1 LTYKDHIFSIQPHPE
16 FDSTMI
22 DALIQYRGSG
32 IVPTEMLEEAKNK
45 LSLTTNNA
53 DIAADMAAFLKRKA

>member
-1 LTYKDHIFSIQPHPE
+1 
-16 FDSTMI
+16 
-22 DALIQYRGSG
+22 
-32 IVPTEMLEEAKNK
+32 MLEEAKNK

>member
-1 LTYKDHIFSIQPHPE
+1 
-16 FDSTMI
+16 MI